1 MQTESELLAG
11 LLAVENGA
19 GEAVKIE
26 QSEFTPAQQ
35 SIIDFHQKR
44 WGKLTASKVY
54 AICTG
59 APLSAAELAKY
70 QAEFDTLESK
80 LIKKSADI
88 FTDDG
93 LADLEIAT
101 GCKAIT
107 DAKRFNWLHETI
119 NAPDVLPDGA
129 VKFAERI
136 AAEIVTPFTAERCLA
151 ENVSVGAMRWG
162 NEQEIVA
169 LQEIEQYATERGY
182 HFTAQPFYQLAG
194 FDNTGATPDFDLKVD
209 ESIAEVRLCDQ
220 LPIIVGDV
228 KSPLNVAVHMANINR
243 GNDLEMLKKD
253 EAAYYWQFI
262 MQMLCSGAREHWRFS
277 FNPSFPIGHPARLFN
292 SVMMLSDVQDD
303 ADFLIKRIG
312 MFWRLV
318 ECLVAEFN
326 AKFN

>member
-1 MQTESELLAG
+1 MSYKEDLIDLDEMDDA
-11 LLAVENGA
+11 EEI
-19 GEAVKIE
+19 EASNFTANEKKI
-26 QSEFTPAQQ
+26 
-35 SIIDFHQKR
+35 INFHQKR
-44 WGKLTASKVY
+44 WGKIGASQVFKL
-54 AICTG
+54 ATN

-80 LIKKSADI
+80 LAKKSADI

-107 DAKRFNWLHETI
+107 DAKRFNWLHDAI

-151 ENVSVGAMRWG
+151 ENVSVTAMRWG
-162 NEQEIVA
+162 HEQEIVA
-169 LQEIEQYATERGY
+169 LSEIEKYATERGFA
-182 HFTAQPFYQLAG
+182 FTAQPFYPLGG
-194 FDNTGATPDFDLKVD
+194 FENTGATPDF
-209 ESIAEVRLCDQ
+209 SIMRDAEMYENAL
-220 LPIIVGDV
+220 ITGDV

-277 FNPSFPIGHPARLFN
+277 FNPSFPIGHPARLFK
-292 SVMMLSDVQDD
+292 SVMLLSDVQDD
-303 ADFLIKRIG
+303 ADFLISRIR
-312 MFWRLV
+312 MFWDLVNKLV
-318 ECLVAEFN
+318 EENKEAMYFISG
-326 AKFN
+326 